1 MGIIEHAKSAST
13 VKQIEDIRAK
23 LSQYR
28 YASKKTV
35 ARVNRLLAQ
44 ANKNIKG

>member
-1 MGIIEHAKSAST
+1 MGIIEHAKTAST

-23 LSQYR
+23 LKEYR
-28 YASKKTV
+28 YASKRTV
-35 ARVNRLLAQ
+35 DKVNRLLAQ

>member
-1 MGIIEHAKSAST
+1 MGIIEHAKTAST
-13 VKQIEDIRAK
+13 VKQIEDIKAK
-23 LSQYR
+23 LGEYL

-35 ARVNRLLAQ
+35 NRVNRLLAQ